1 MPGRS
6 RAGHRRGQKNTRE
19 STRPGGPRGLRT
31 PGEPNAAPPHPR
43 RPAPRPIP
51 ERARR
56 GQVPPPPA
64 IHPIPARLRL
74 AATSLRGLRRV
85 CGPGAG
91 NMEALLKRELGYR
104 SVKAAGHSGGG
115 CISQGQSYDTDR
127 GRVFVKVN
135 TKAEVRAVAGGSG
148 AGLWGPRAGVR
159 AGVRLWRPGPCQ
171 GLRVGVRG
179 PCPDGGAVV
188 RRRSGSGSAGRGPA
202 LASVHV
208 RAWRGGDG
216 LGSEAR
222 VVVRVRVQ
230 SPHP

>member
-1 MPGRS
+1 
-6 RAGHRRGQKNTRE
+6 
-19 STRPGGPRGLRT
+19 
-31 PGEPNAAPPHPR
+31 
-43 RPAPRPIP
+43 
-51 ERARR
+51 
-56 GQVPPPPA
+56 
-64 IHPIPARLRL
+64 
-74 AATSLRGLRRV
+74 
-85 CGPGAG
+85 
-91 NMEALLKRELGYR
+91 MEALLKRELGYR

-188 RRRSGSGSAGRGPA
+188 RRRSGSGSAGRGLA

-222 VVVRVRVQ
+222 VVVRVPVRVR